1 MVFPASVQKLI
12 RALLVLGAA
21 LALPVTAA
29 VEEIVGFKRY
39 SDTFASAGQPTA
51 EQIPAIKAAGFE
63 RIIYLA
69 FSDNPGA
76 LPDEDRLA
84 FAQGLGFAHLAVDFA
99 NPTVADF
106 RAFSG
111 LMAAEPEAPTLV
123 HCQVNYRASA
133 FSALYRIIYLG
144 VPAEEAFAAMAT
156 VWDPQDHP
164 QWIDF
169 IRAVLADAGRLDAC
183 GPCERAA
190 QAS

>member
-12 RALLVLGAA
+12 RALVVLGAA
-21 LALPVTAA
+21 LALPAGAA

-39 SDTFASAGQPTA
+39 SETFASAGQPTA
-51 EQIPAIKAAGFE
+51 EQLPTIKAAGFE

-106 RAFSG
+106 RAFAG
-111 LMAAEPEAPTLV
+111 LMAAQPAAPTFV

-133 FSALYRIIYLG
+133 FSALYRIIHLE
-144 VPAEEAFAAMAT
+144 VPAEAAFAAMGT

-190 QAS
+190 QEP